1 MQRLMT
7 SALKLHFRTKLE
19 AAKTQTDLTESLSC
33 EKSKFIPLF
42 KN

>member
-7 SALKLHFRTKLE
+7 SALKLDFRTKLE

-33 EKSKFIPLF
+33 EIEVHPSV